1 MKKHFLFLFAFFPIV
16 QCWSQQ
22 GTWVRSL
29 ALTQYNYPASVWE
42 VNGGKFMV
50 CGTCGSDFQVSSHCF
65 LLVDS
70 NGYIID
76 SDLFGGQNY
85 IEYNKNTYR
94 DPLDSS
100 YIVIGLT
107 NQGQDFDYNIQ
118 VTKYSK
124 QMQRLWSKQFGHSAW
139 DAGLFVE
146 GVGDGYILAGYL
158 GDTLTNNTNAYL
170 AKITLNGNLVWEN
183 ELDWGKNEEWKCVKL
198 LSDGNLMAIGKKEY
212 AGGKFAQLIGKF
224 TLNGDSIWTDTLM
237 IKENSTGSYIEEIG
251 GNELLLTGNAET
263 SSDTNTTYFGLVQKI
278 DMNGNLLWH
287 WEYENFTANMIKQ
300 MADGYLISVGA
311 NTDGGFFDYE
321 SLTLRMYFNGLF
333 SNAGTVGG
341 AGRQEAV
348 FMQKINNGNGMIVL
362 AENAYGS
369 PEIHNM
375 LLYKTD
381 SIGAFNA
388 SNDSAFISVGREI
401 NQPEQYQLFP
411 NPSEGRVSISSNHNQ
426 KTDYF
431 LYNEMGSAILQGR
444 FSKHEN
450 LDLSSLPSGIY
461 CIKLGSQYSIETHK
475 LIIKH

>member
-1 MKKHFLFLFAFFPIV
+1 MKKYIFFIFAFIQFF
-16 QCWSQQ
+16 QSWSQQ

-29 ALTQYNYPASVWE
+29 ALTQYNYPAAVWE

-50 CGTCGSDFQVSSHCF
+50 CGTCGNDFQVSSHCF

-76 SDLFGGQNY
+76 SDLFGGQSY

-100 YIVIGLT
+100 YIVIGIT
-107 NQGQDFDYNIQ
+107 NQGQNFDYNIQ

-124 QMQRLWSKQFGHSAW
+124 QMQRLWSKQLGHSAW
-139 DAGLFVE
+139 DAGLFIE

-170 AKITLNGNLVWEN
+170 AKITLNGDLVWDN
-183 ELDWGKNEEWKCVKL
+183 ELNWGRNEEWKCVKL

-212 AGGKFAQLIGKF
+212 SNGKYAELIGKF
-224 TLNGDSIWTDTLM
+224 TINGDSIWTDTLM
-237 IKENSTGSYIEEIG
+237 IKENSSGNYIEVIG
-251 GNELLLTGNAET
+251 SNELLLTGNAEIT
-263 SSDTNTTYFGLVQKI
+263 TDTNTTFHGLIQKI
-278 DMNGNLLWH
+278 DLNGNLLWH

-300 MADGYLISVGA
+300 MADGYIISVGA

-341 AGRQEAV
+341 PGKQEAV

-388 SNDSAFISVGREI
+388 SNDSAFISIGNELS
-401 NQPEQYQLFP
+401 QKEQFLLFP
-411 NPSEGRVSISSNHNQ
+411 NPTEGKISMASNNTQ
-426 KTDYF
+426 QTDYF
-431 LYNEMGSAILQGR
+431 LYNEMGTILLKGS
-444 FSKHEN
+444 FSKQEN
-450 LDLSSLPSGIY
+450 LDLSNLPSGIY
-461 CIKLGSQYSIETHK
+461 CIKLGFQNNVETHK